1 MRVVAMETAKAAGAR
16 RSATGLAASVLRAVA
31 AAILAGAVLWICS
44 GIVAPSSA
52 WADDAGQAVQDAEV
66 EISAD
71 GDAARM
77 EGCDFAVEG
86 FECSRTGSARD
97 IDGLSY
103 GYTYRLSGTDRVAVV
118 NTADYAVLFIPR
130 TVADEFGIE
139 DEGSS
144 QVQEIKTYLA
154 ALDENFST
162 GVNPLASQEE
172 WKVLIADAEGAEGA
186 SLAVG
191 DATFTFGREI
201 SEDRFYV
208 TVEGPDDAFDVKSE
222 VRPAQMDSGRLV
234 PAEGAV
240 IAQKGGPLEQLGE
253 FLATMDYSPLWV
265 TLKTTAARPS
275 CSCSSWGF
283 WPLHTSALRIPDAGA
298 GHRRL
303 HLHHPHGA
311 AADGVR
317 LPAAARRS
325 GKQHGGGAVVLP
337 GDRVPARCS
346 AGRPRCMAAVV
357 VAFPLMY
364 RSARGAFES
373 LDPNMLD
380 AARTLGWCNAALFFM
395 RLMLPLGV
403 VVHRGGHGARR
414 SRGPWASS
422 GATLFLAGN
431 HLGSTRTIPIAI
443 YFEWMNG
450 NTEATWFWTIVL
462 LVFSFLV
469 ILFINLWSRRTTQ
482 LPPGDGS
489 MIRSFWRGGSATSS
503 RSDSPRC
510 AAERA
515 WWMPPSRRVARLT
528 LHQRRAG
535 FVSWKEGFCLRELM
549 AIPSGAQRSRRIP
562 CGERGWP

>member
-1 MRVVAMETAKAAGAR
+1 METAKAAGVR
-16 RSATGLAASVLRAVA
+16 RSATGFAASVLRAVA
-31 AAILAGAVLWICS
+31 AAILAGGMLGACMV
-44 GIVAPSSA
+44 VAPSSA
-52 WADDAGQAVQDAEV
+52 WAADAEQAVQDAEV

-97 IDGLSY
+97 IDGFSY
-103 GYTYRLSGTDRVAVV
+103 GYTYRLSGTDRVAIV

-172 WKVLIADAEGAEGA
+172 WKVLIADAEGTEGA

-191 DATFTFGREI
+191 DVVFTFGREI
-201 SEDRFYV
+201 SEGRFYV
-208 TVEGPDDAFDVKSE
+208 TIEGPDDTFDVKSE
-222 VRPAQMDSGRLV
+222 VRPSQMDSGLLV

-240 IAQKGGPLEQLGE
+240 IAQKGGPLEQVGE
-253 FLATMDYSPLWV
+253 FLSSMDYSPLWV
-265 TLKTTAARPS
+265 TLKTCGVAIVFVFFLGLAAAYFTLRISKRAQDIFDTIFTIPMVLPPTV
-275 CSCSSWGF
+275 CGF
-283 WPLHTSALRIPDAGA
+283 LLLSALGRNTAFGRFFQEIGFPLVFSWQATV
-298 GHRRL
+298 L
-303 HLHHPHGA
+303 A
-311 AADGVR
+311 A
-317 LPAAARRS
+317 
-325 GKQHGGGAVVLP
+325 
-337 GDRVPARCS
+337 
-346 AGRPRCMAAVV
+346 V

-380 AARTLGWCNAALFFM
+380 AARTLGWSNGRIFL
-395 RLMLPLGV
+395 RLMLPLAWSSIASGTV
-403 VVHRGGHGARR
+403 LAFARAL
-414 SRGPWASS
+414 GEF
-422 GATLFLAGN
+422 GCTLFLAGN
-431 HLGSTRTIPIAI
+431 QLGSTRTIPIAI

-469 ILFINLWSRRTTQ
+469 ILFINLWSRHTTRYRQ
-482 LPPGDGS
+482 KSSHEG
-489 MIRSFWRGGSATSS
+489 RSPKPRRNGTRGGGRRRSAK
-503 RSDSPRC
+503 
-510 AAERA
+510 
-515 WWMPPSRRVARLT
+515 
-528 LHQRRAG
+528 G
-535 FVSWKEGFCLRELM
+535 LREDSAGSADVL
-549 AIPSGAQRSRRIP
+549 
-562 CGERGWP
+562 GEGVA

>member
-1 MRVVAMETAKAAGAR
+1 METAKAAGVR

-31 AAILAGAVLWICS
+31 AAILAGGMLGACMV
-44 GIVAPSSA
+44 VAPSSA
-52 WADDAGQAVQDAEV
+52 WAADAEQAVQDAEV

-172 WKVLIADAEGAEGA
+172 WKVLIADAEGTEGA

-191 DATFTFGREI
+191 DVVFTFGREI
-201 SEDRFYV
+201 SEGRFYV
-208 TVEGPDDAFDVKSE
+208 TIEGPDDAFDVKSE
-222 VRPAQMDSGRLV
+222 VRPSQMDSGLLV

-240 IAQKGGPLEQLGE
+240 IAQKGGPLEQVGE
-253 FLATMDYSPLWV
+253 FLADHGLLAFMGDAQDLRRGHCVRVLPGAGRRIFHAAHLE
-265 TLKTTAARPS
+265 ARP
-275 CSCSSWGF
+275 GY
-283 WPLHTSALRIPDAGA
+283 LRY
-298 GHRRL
+298 
-303 HLHHPHGA
+303 HLHHSHGA
-311 AADGVR
+311 AADGLR
-317 LPAAARRS
+317 LPSVVGARA
-325 GKQHGGGAVVLP
+325 QHGLRALLP
-337 GDRVPARCS
+337 GDRIPARVQL
-346 AGRPRCMAAVV
+346 AGHGPRCGGGGLPAHVPQRPRAPSRA
-357 VAFPLMY
+357 
-364 RSARGAFES
+364 

-380 AARTLGWCNAALFFM
+380 AARTLGWSNGRIFL
-395 RLMLPLGV
+395 RLMLPLAWSSIASGTV
-403 VVHRGGHGARR
+403 LAFARAL
-414 SRGPWASS
+414 GEF
-422 GATLFLAGN
+422 GCTLFLAGN
-431 HLGSTRTIPIAI
+431 QLGSTRTIPIAI

-469 ILFINLWSRRTTQ
+469 ILFINLWSRHTTRYRQ
-482 LPPGDGS
+482 EEQPRGALAQAAEKRHAGRRPKEEREGPSGGQCRKCR
-489 MIRSFWRGGSATSS
+489 RSGRGGGL
-503 RSDSPRC
+503 DEPG
-510 AAERA
+510 RA
-515 WWMPPSRRVARLT
+515 HQEELRR
-528 LHQRRAG
+528 LHPGR
-535 FVSWKEGFCLRELM
+535 GFC
-549 AIPSGAQRSRRIP
+549 GRR
-562 CGERGWP
+562 

>member
-1 MRVVAMETAKAAGAR
+1 MESREVRGAR
-16 RSATGLAASVLRAVA
+16 RSAIDLRALTLRLAAAVILVWASMA
-31 AAILAGAVLWICS
+31 ACPPA
-44 GIVAPSSA
+44 A
-52 WADDAGQAVQDAEV
+52 WADDAEQAVQDAEID
-66 EISAD
+66 ISAD

-103 GYTYRLSGTDRVAVV
+103 GYTYRLSATDRVAVV
-118 NTADYAVLFIPR
+118 NTTDYAVLFIPR

-172 WKVLIADAEGAEGA
+172 WKVLIADVEGAEGA

-265 TLKTTAARPS
+265 TLKTCGVAIVFVFFLGLAAAYFTLRISKRAQDIFDTVFTIPMVLPPTV
-275 CSCSSWGF
+275 CGF
-283 WPLHTSALRIPDAGA
+283 LLLSAL
-298 GHRRL
+298 
-303 HLHHPHGA
+303 
-311 AADGVR
+311 
-317 LPAAARRS
+317 
-325 GKQHGGGAVVLP
+325 
-337 GDRVPARCS
+337 
-346 AGRPRCMAAVV
+346 GRNTAFGRFFQEIGFPLVFSWQATVIAAVV

-380 AARTLGWCNAALFFM
+380 AARTLGWSNGRIFM
-395 RLMLPLGV
+395 RLMLPLAWSSIASGTV
-403 VVHRGGHGARR
+403 LAFARAL
-414 SRGPWASS
+414 GEF
-422 GATLFLAGN
+422 GCTLFLAGN
-431 HLGSTRTIPIAI
+431 QLGSTRTIPIAI

-469 ILFINLWSRRTTQ
+469 ILFINLWSRHTTRYRQ
-482 LPPGDGS
+482 KSSHEG
-489 MIRSFWRGGSATSS
+489 RSPKPRRNGTRGGGRRRSAK
-503 RSDSPRC
+503 
-510 AAERA
+510 
-515 WWMPPSRRVARLT
+515 
-528 LHQRRAG
+528 G
-535 FVSWKEGFCLRELM
+535 LREDSAGSADVL
-549 AIPSGAQRSRRIP
+549 
-562 CGERGWP
+562 GEGVA